1 MIILVLASVC
11 TLALAGLVNLIAQ
24 IHARRKH
31 AANLDCVVGLHD
43 INND

>member
-24 IHARRKH
+24 IQPRGEH
-31 AANLDCVVGLHD
+31 AANLDCVAGLHD